1 MRSTLRSTLPARPSL
16 PVRVLVPAAGAA
28 ALLLASALPAG
39 AHVRAVPDVTAAGSY
54 SVVTFRV
61 PNESDT
67 AATTSLQVAL
77 PTGTPFTHVAVEPV
91 PGWTATV
98 QEGPLPE
105 PVEVSGTTITQ
116 APLSVTWTAEPGTA
130 GIAVGQFQ
138 EFDLQVGPLPA
149 QGTRVVLPAVQT
161 YADGEVADWSQV
173 ADEGA
178 AEPDSPAPEFTTT
191 AAAGHGTHASTA
203 AGEDAT
209 AVAAA
214 APSGTS
220 GTSGTSGADG
230 TARALGAA
238 GLVLGAAALVLALL
252 RRRAPAPR

>member
-1 MRSTLRSTLPARPSL
+1 MRSTLRSTQPARPSL
-16 PVRVLVPAAGAA
+16 PVRALVPAVGAA

-39 AHVRAVPDVTAAGSY
+39 APVRAVPDVTAAGSY

-191 AAAGHGTHASTA
+191 TAAAGDGHGTHASTA

-220 GTSGTSGADG
+220 GASGADG

-252 RRRAPAPR
+252 RRRGPAAR

>member
-1 MRSTLRSTLPARPSL
+1 MRSTLRSTLPTRPSL
-16 PVRVLVPAAGAA
+16 PVRALVPAAGAA

-54 SVVTFRV
+54 GVVTFRV

-67 AATTSLQVAL
+67 AATTSLQVEL
-77 PTGTPFTHVAVEPV
+77 PTGAPFTHVAVEPV
-91 PGWTATV
+91 PGWTAAV

-105 PVEVSGTTITQ
+105 PVEVSGATITR
-116 APLSVTWTAEPGTA
+116 APLSVTWTAEPGAA

-138 EFDLQVGPLPA
+138 EFDLQVGPLPE

-161 YADGEVADWSQV
+161 YADGEVSDWSQV

-191 AAAGHGTHASTA
+191 AATDAGHGAHGPAV
-203 AGEDAT
+203 AGADAT

-214 APSGTS
+214 SPTGT
-220 GTSGTSGADG
+220 TGTSGADG

-252 RRRAPAPR
+252 RRRGPAAR